1 MPFDYVRIR
10 EFRKRLGFT
19 QVALAERL
27 GVPQPTV
34 ARWESGQVSP
44 CADYIGAMCDLG
56 RVKGIDPSFFFPAFS
71 RYDPQQDRDKIKPD
85 CV

>member
-1 MPFDYVRIR
+1 MPFDYMQIR
-10 EFRKRLGFT
+10 AFRKKIGFT

-34 ARWESGQVSP
+34 ARWESGHVSP

-56 RVKGIDPSFFFPAFS
+56 RVVGIEPSFFFPPFS
-71 RYDPQQDRDKIKPD
+71 RYEPETDDAEK
-85 CV
+85 